1 MMRIIDT
8 PDDNYLKQT
17 ISWRSSI
24 KKVMNQTHI
33 HLLITHL
40 PIIGAVLGAFVL
52 IHGYGGKAMLR
63 RSLLTI
69 F

>member
-1 MMRIIDT
+1 
-8 PDDNYLKQT
+8 
-17 ISWRSSI
+17 
-24 KKVMNQTHI
+24 MNQTHI